1 MRYAAID
8 DSLPINKIFIRR
20 ARERELIS
28 LRKIQKNSW
37 KSWRW
42 NGKRKYNGGGKSWGY
57 IYIYIYIYSAKSGEK
72 KTEEIVTKN
81 RESRKRKREY
91 ISE

>member
-1 MRYAAID
+1 MENENIMEEEKVED
-8 DSLPINKIFIRR
+8 
-20 ARERELIS
+20 
-28 LRKIQKNSW
+28 
-37 KSWRW
+37 
-42 NGKRKYNGGGKSWGY
+42 
-57 IYIYIYIYSAKSGEK
+57 IYISIYIYSAKSGEK